1 MLIEFEVKIELLIIR
16 FIHFRGRRFKQLVN
30 IILDQQRVSKDT
42 HNFNNRTTNLMVVL
56 NDANEAICDN
66 SNMYLDA
73 YSILTLAP
81 KRLDLEML
89 FNPLEE
95 QFNLPSILVQKSDL
109 TCLEEEV
116 VCIISKRSLQI
127 WSIVNDA
134 SNMNWV
140 VAFIPSSSKP
150 NSWVAKDIVFSI
162 KQLFTLHNLIIWM
175 KLLSNDEEST
185 SLFNG
190 EKSCEIKVATIKN
203 VTSKSFIFNPIHG
216 VNIMYA
222 CISNS
227 IEYRNLCCNVNL
239 CVYPDTRFCASERS
253 PFKDRQAEV
262 NCCGINSIKTSM
274 QFELLSD
281 SPFLS
286 LSDHVES
293 ELLID
298 SVIAKGIRLRD
309 DAPVGGNRFKAEIV
323 RTFSMSLNDVNKFS
337 KTRTARKLSE
347 DKHIKMIPMSKTPVI
362 SSIIMPTDNTI
373 ELTFKPISDLIEY
386 ELPRMH
392 NCSNLNLD
400 AKVSISNVGQVF
412 LELFHCA

>member
-1 MLIEFEVKIELLIIR
+1 MRLCADDVLTREKLVTYHDSYAKAMEKYGLQ
-16 FIHFRGRRFKQLVN
+16 RGVRG
-30 IILDQQRVSKDT
+30 SEA
-42 HNFNNRTTNLMVVL
+42 HHTTTAQYYRDLKRQT
-56 NDANEAICDN
+56 DA
-66 SNMYLDA
+66 
-73 YSILTLAP
+73 
-81 KRLDLEML
+81 
-89 FNPLEE
+89 
-95 QFNLPSILVQKSDL
+95 
-109 TCLEEEV
+109 
-116 VCIISKRSLQI
+116 
-127 WSIVNDA
+127 
-134 SNMNWV
+134 
-140 VAFIPSSSKP
+140 
-150 NSWVAKDIVFSI
+150 
-162 KQLFTLHNLIIWM
+162 
-175 KLLSNDEEST
+175 
-185 SLFNG
+185 
-190 EKSCEIKVATIKN
+190 
-203 VTSKSFIFNPIHG
+203 
-216 VNIMYA
+216 
-222 CISNS
+222 
-227 IEYRNLCCNVNL
+227 
-239 CVYPDTRFCASERS
+239 RFCASERS
-253 PFKDRQAEV
+253 PSKDRQAEV
-262 NCCGINSIKTSM
+262 TRCGINSIKTSM

-309 DAPVGGNRFKAEIV
+309 DAPVGGNRSKAEII

-412 LELFHCA
+412 LELLHCA